1 MRFSRT
7 LAVMAIAAASLAA
20 VPASADPGHGKGKA
34 RGNHHNKFSGH
45 CPPGLAKKNP
55 PCVPPGQ
62 ARKSY
67 DRYGSRIG
75 DILRINDYV
84 VIHDPRRLNLMPRD
98 DWRYYR
104 EGNRAYQIDRDTKK
118 ILSIINL
125 IDAFTN

>member
-1 MRFSRT
+1 MQFFQK
-7 LAVMAIAAASLAA
+7 LAVTALTIASVAA
-20 VPASADPGHGKGKA
+20 VPASAGPGRGKGHD
-34 RGNHHNKFSGH
+34 RGHFQHSQAGH

-62 ARKSY
+62 VRQY
-67 DRYGSRIG
+67 DDRYGSQVGEVLRIG
-75 DILRINDYV
+75 NYA
-84 VIHDPRRLNLMPRD
+84 VIRDPRRLNLESRD

-104 EGNRAYQIDRDTKK
+104 DGDRAYRVDRDTRK